1 VRQFVYN
8 SNIRKGDKTM
18 RVIYIVVNKATGKEI
33 LRTYSRVLAY
43 KMSLKNVNAYVMY
56 MRKERI

>member
-1 VRQFVYN
+1 
-8 SNIRKGDKTM
+8 M

>member
-1 VRQFVYN
+1 
-8 SNIRKGDKTM
+8 M
-18 RVIYIVVNKATGKEI
+18 RVIYIVVNKTTNKEI
-33 LRTYSRVLAY
+33 LRTHSRVLAY